1 MLMANPK
8 ANIIIFEPL
17 SIRTN
22 NPKSVFDTHRDK
34 ISKKIVEAILH
45 CIKFGKSK
53 TVFAELIVPS
63 SKEII
68 YLNVDESSFLETLE
82 TNMDVLIENEE
93 YELCAEIMKAKEK
106 IIKGLPKKSS
116 RKKKKEA
123 TDDLINA
130 IKKL

>member
-1 MLMANPK
+1 MANPK
-8 ANIIIFEPL
+8 ANIVIFEPL

-22 NPKSVFDTHRDK
+22 NPKSVFDTYRDE

-53 TVFAELIVPS
+53 TVFAELIVPN

-68 YLNVDESSFLETLE
+68 CLNVDENSFLETLE
-82 TNMDVLIENEE
+82 TNMDVLVENEE
-93 YELCAEIMKAKEK
+93 YELCAEVIKAKEK
-106 IIKGLPKKSS
+106 IIKGLPKKSP

-123 TDDLINA
+123 TDDLINV

>member
-1 MLMANPK
+1 MAMPNPK

-17 SIRTN
+17 SIRTD
-22 NPKSVFDTHRDK
+22 NPKSVFDDYRSE
-34 ISKKIVEAILH
+34 ISKKIVEAVLH

-53 TVFAELIVPS
+53 AVFVEIIVPG

-68 YLNVDESSFLETLE
+68 CLSVDESSFIDNLDKNLNTLVE
-82 TNMDVLIENEE
+82 DEE

-106 IIKGLPKKSS
+106 ILKGLPKKTT

-123 TDDLINA
+123 VDDLINT

>member
-1 MLMANPK
+1 MANPK

-22 NPKSVFDTHRDK
+22 DPKSVFDTHRDE

-53 TVFAELIVPS
+53 TTFAEIIVPN
-63 SKEII
+63 SKEIVC
-68 YLNVDESSFLETLE
+68 LNVDESSFLETLE
-82 TNMDVLIENEE
+82 ANMDILVENEE
-93 YELCAEIMKAKEK
+93 YELCAEIVKAKEK
-106 IIKGLPKKSS
+106 IIKGLPKKST
-116 RKKKKEA
+116 RKKKKDA
-123 TDDLINA
+123 VDDLINT

>member
-1 MLMANPK
+1 MTNHK
-8 ANIIIFEPL
+8 TNIVVFQPL

-22 NPKSVFDTHRDK
+22 KPGGVFKQHKEDLSRK
-34 ISKKIVEAILH
+34 VVEAILH

-53 TVFAELIVPS
+53 TVFAEIIVPA

-68 YLNVDESSFLETLE
+68 CLNIEEENFLDTLNKNLNILVE
-82 TNMDVLIENEE
+82 LEE

-116 RKKKKEA
+116 RKKKKNA
-123 TDDLINA
+123 VDDLINT

>member
-1 MLMANPK
+1 MANK
-8 ANIIIFEPL
+8 SNIIVFEPL

-22 NPKSVFDTHRDK
+22 SPKDIFESYRYEIATK
-34 ISKKIVEAILH
+34 MTEAILH

-53 TVFAELIVPS
+53 TVFAEIIVPK

-68 YLNVDESSFLETLE
+68 CLNVEETGFLENLE
-82 TNMDVLIENEE
+82 KNLNVLIEIEE

-123 TDDLINA
+123 VDNLIGT
-130 IKKL
+130 IKNL

>member
-1 MLMANPK
+1 MSNK

-22 NPKSVFDTHRDK
+22 DPKTAFEENRYE
-34 ISKKIVEAILH
+34 IAMKIVEAVLH

-53 TVFAELIVPS
+53 LVFAEIIVPK

-68 YLNVDESSFLETLE
+68 CLNVEEDSFLENLE
-82 TNMDVLIENEE
+82 KNLNILIEYEE

-106 IIKGLPKKSS
+106 IINGLPKKSP

-123 TDDLINA
+123 VDNLIGT
-130 IKKL
+130 IKNL

>member
-1 MLMANPK
+1 MVNPK

-22 NPKSVFDTHRDK
+22 DPKSVFDTHRDE

-53 TVFAELIVPS
+53 TTFAEIIIPN
-63 SKEII
+63 SKEIVC
-68 YLNVDESSFLETLE
+68 LNVDESSFLETLE
-82 TNMDVLIENEE
+82 ANMDILVENEE
-93 YELCAEIMKAKEK
+93 YELCAEIMKAKEQLAN
-106 IIKGLPKKSS
+106 GLPKKKT

-123 TDDLINA
+123 IDNLIGT
-130 IKKL
+130 IKNL

>member
-1 MLMANPK
+1 MTNPK

-22 NPKSVFDTHRDK
+22 NPKSVFDTHRDE

-53 TVFAELIVPS
+53 TTFAEIIVPS

-68 YLNVDESSFLETLE
+68 CLNVDESSFLETLE
-82 TNMDVLIENEE
+82 TNMDVLVENEE